1 MPIAFVYCLLPFAYC
16 LLLCLFIALVSLEAP
31 RSGKELAAEEAALA
45 SALWKKQ
52 SKQWDG
58 CKIGMELLNDLT
70 MQEFDE
76 FMCIYADEPEK
87 HELCRVFGIMVHAIT
102 IGDKDGCD
110 ARPLGMSR
118 VDYWYKSLTDDSE
131 DDSEDE
137 GHEDGGDSECQDE
150 PDAPVTIS
158 QSPAHEGEGWSIRL
172 LPLAPPI
179 AYCLLSIVFCLLHAP
194 WYRTMGMKKE
204 STPSVRMSRMHW

>member
-31 RSGKELAAEEAALA
+31 RSGKELAEAEDAILLA
-45 SALWKKQ
+45 RYRTLPR
-52 SKQWDG
+52 
-58 CKIGMELLNDLT
+58 
-70 MQEFDE
+70 F
-76 FMCIYADEPEK
+76 
-87 HELCRVFGIMVHAIT
+87 
-102 IGDKDGCD
+102 
-110 ARPLGMSR
+110 PLGHVSR
-118 VDYWYKSLTDDSE
+118 SLPVQDLTDDSE
-131 DDSEDE
+131 DK

-158 QSPAHEGEGWSIRL
+158 QSPAHEGEGGSIRL